1 MSKVLYF
8 DYAAFCVFTLIMV
21 SVIMKKMTRGKLNRQ
36 FQIVLAIAMVATVFD
51 IGAIA
56 FDNMGERHVVTQYIF
71 HTGYLFFHVVS
82 SATYAIYVVN
92 IVDAIHIFR
101 GKVKSFILVLPTLLC
116 MIMLG
121 VNFFTPCVF
130 SIGGQ
135 GEYRREF
142 FMTFLYVAGIF
153 YMILGFMVVM
163 RYHRRLTR
171 GRFVSTIAIFPLVV
185 VAAVFQM
192 FNPDIPIEMFA
203 NANGL
208 LFVALLIQSP
218 EQVISS
224 VTGLNKITRYMDDVR
239 NSLDNGLDI
248 TVVMITMENDKTLR
262 GILGVEEYHKLL
274 REISEDFLEWSRPY
288 GYDVEWYYL
297 GNGMFRCVM
306 NQRIKDQAEDF
317 AERINEKLKK
327 GYKYNDMF
335 INLLPIICITR
346 CPQDIE
352 DVDSVMRFGDELAEH
367 EYTGRVLY
375 ARDIY
380 NKKRYDLMR
389 DMDMILENAFAENRF
404 EVYYQPIYSI
414 DSGKYN
420 SAEALL
426 RLNDGMYGYISPEIF
441 IPAAEENGMI
451 HKIGKFVLEE
461 VCRFIAGEKFKNLGL
476 EYVEVNLSVI
486 QCMSSELSEDVLAVM
501 ERYGVS
507 NEQINLEITETAAA
521 YAQTTMMDNINSL
534 TDDGIAFSLDDFGT
548 GYSNMKRIASMP
560 FAIVKLDK
568 TFADIDTDDKMMKVV
583 KNTISMVKDMNM
595 KIVVEGVET
604 EESLREFSNLGV
616 DYIQGYYFSRPLPQ
630 DKFISEVKRVNQG

>member
-36 FQIVLAIAMVATVFD
+36 FQFVLTIAMVATAFD

-82 SATYAIYVVN
+82 SAMYAAYVVN

-101 GKVKSFILVLPTLLC
+101 GKVKSFILALPTLLC
-116 MIMLG
+116 MTMLG

-142 FMTFLYVAGIF
+142 FMTFLYAAGIF
-153 YMILGFMVVM
+153 YMILGFMVVT

-203 NANGL
+203 NAIGL

-224 VTGLNKITRYMDDVR
+224 ATGLNKITRYMDDVR

-297 GNGMFRCVM
+297 GTGMFRCVM

-352 DVDSVMRFGDELAEH
+352 DVDSVMRFGGELAEH

-380 NKKRYDLMR
+380 NKERYDLMR
-389 DMDMILENAFAENRF
+389 DMDMILEKAFAENRF

-426 RLNDGMYGYISPEIF
+426 RLNDDMYG
-441 IPAAEENGMI
+441 
-451 HKIGKFVLEE
+451 
-461 VCRFIAGEKFKNLGL
+461 
-476 EYVEVNLSVI
+476 
-486 QCMSSELSEDVLAVM
+486 
-501 ERYGVS
+501 
-507 NEQINLEITETAAA
+507 
-521 YAQTTMMDNINSL
+521 
-534 TDDGIAFSLDDFGT
+534 
-548 GYSNMKRIASMP
+548 
-560 FAIVKLDK
+560 
-568 TFADIDTDDKMMKVV
+568 
-583 KNTISMVKDMNM
+583 
-595 KIVVEGVET
+595 
-604 EESLREFSNLGV
+604 
-616 DYIQGYYFSRPLPQ
+616 
-630 DKFISEVKRVNQG
+630 

>member
-21 SVIMKKMTRGKLNRQ
+21 SVIMKKMTRGKLTRQ
-36 FQIVLAIAMVATVFD
+36 FQVVLTIAMVATAFD

-82 SATYAIYVVN
+82 SAMYAAYVVN

-101 GKVKSFILVLPTLLC
+101 GKVKSFILALPTLLC

-142 FMTFLYVAGIF
+142 FMTFLYAAGIF
-153 YMILGFMVVM
+153 YMILGFMVVT

-203 NANGL
+203 NAIGL

-224 VTGLNKITRYMDDVR
+224 ATGLNKITRYMDDVR

-297 GNGMFRCVM
+297 GTGMFRCVM

-352 DVDSVMRFGDELAEH
+352 DVDSVMRFGGELAEH

-380 NKKRYDLMR
+380 NKERYDLMR
-389 DMDMILENAFAENRF
+389 DMDMILDKAFAENRF

-426 RLNDGMYGYISPEIF
+426 RLNDDVYGYISPEIF

-461 VCRFIAGEKFKNLGL
+461 VCRFIAGEKFKKLGL

-486 QCMSSELSEDVLAVM
+486 QCMSSELSEDVRAVM

-534 TDDGIAFSLDDFGT
+534 TDYGIAFSLDDFGT

-604 EESLREFSNLGV
+604 EESLKEFSNLGV
-616 DYIQGYYFSRPLPQ
+616 NYIQGYYFSRPLPQ

>member
-1 MSKVLYF
+1 
-8 DYAAFCVFTLIMV
+8 
-21 SVIMKKMTRGKLNRQ
+21 
-36 FQIVLAIAMVATVFD
+36 
-51 IGAIA
+51 
-56 FDNMGERHVVTQYIF
+56 
-71 HTGYLFFHVVS
+71 
-82 SATYAIYVVN
+82 
-92 IVDAIHIFR
+92 
-101 GKVKSFILVLPTLLC
+101 
-116 MIMLG
+116 
-121 VNFFTPCVF
+121 
-130 SIGGQ
+130 
-135 GEYRREF
+135 
-142 FMTFLYVAGIF
+142 
-153 YMILGFMVVM
+153 
-163 RYHRRLTR
+163 
-171 GRFVSTIAIFPLVV
+171 
-185 VAAVFQM
+185 
-192 FNPDIPIEMFA
+192 
-203 NANGL
+203 
-208 LFVALLIQSP
+208 
-218 EQVISS
+218 
-224 VTGLNKITRYMDDVR
+224 
-239 NSLDNGLDI
+239 
-248 TVVMITMENDKTLR
+248 
-262 GILGVEEYHKLL
+262 
-274 REISEDFLEWSRPY
+274 
-288 GYDVEWYYL
+288 
-297 GNGMFRCVM
+297 MFRCVM

-352 DVDSVMRFGDELAEH
+352 DVDSVMRFGGELAEH

-380 NKKRYDLMR
+380 NKERYDLMR
-389 DMDMILENAFAENRF
+389 DMDMILEKAFAENRF

-426 RLNDGMYGYISPEIF
+426 RLNDDMYGYISPEIF

-461 VCRFIAGEKFKNLGL
+461 VCRFITGEKFKNLGL

-486 QCMSSELSEDVLAVM
+486 QCMSSELSEDVRAVM

-521 YAQTTMMDNINSL
+521 YAQTTIMDNINSL
-534 TDDGIAFSLDDFGT
+534 TDYGIAFSLDDFGT

-616 DYIQGYYFSRPLPQ
+616 NYIQGYYFSRPLSQ
-630 DKFISEVKRVNQG
+630 DKFISEVKRVNQS

>member
-36 FQIVLAIAMVATVFD
+36 FQFVLTIAMVATAFD

-82 SATYAIYVVN
+82 SAMYATYVVN

-101 GKVKSFILVLPTLLC
+101 GKVKSFILALPTLLC

-153 YMILGFMVVM
+153 YMILGFMVVT

-203 NANGL
+203 NAIGL

-224 VTGLNKITRYMDDVR
+224 ATGLNKITRYMDDVR

-297 GNGMFRCVM
+297 GTGMFRCVM

-327 GYKYNDMF
+327 GYK
-335 INLLPIICITR
+335 LSL
-346 CPQDIE
+346 
-352 DVDSVMRFGDELAEH
+352 
-367 EYTGRVLY
+367 
-375 ARDIY
+375 
-380 NKKRYDLMR
+380 
-389 DMDMILENAFAENRF
+389 
-404 EVYYQPIYSI
+404 
-414 DSGKYN
+414 
-420 SAEALL
+420 
-426 RLNDGMYGYISPEIF
+426 
-441 IPAAEENGMI
+441 I
-451 HKIGKFVLEE
+451 H
-461 VCRFIAGEKFKNLGL
+461 
-476 EYVEVNLSVI
+476 
-486 QCMSSELSEDVLAVM
+486 
-501 ERYGVS
+501 
-507 NEQINLEITETAAA
+507 
-521 YAQTTMMDNINSL
+521 
-534 TDDGIAFSLDDFGT
+534 
-548 GYSNMKRIASMP
+548 
-560 FAIVKLDK
+560 
-568 TFADIDTDDKMMKVV
+568 
-583 KNTISMVKDMNM
+583 
-595 KIVVEGVET
+595 
-604 EESLREFSNLGV
+604 
-616 DYIQGYYFSRPLPQ
+616 
-630 DKFISEVKRVNQG
+630 ISEPTRRS

>member
-21 SVIMKKMTRGKLNRQ
+21 SVIMKKMTRGKLTRQ
-36 FQIVLAIAMVATVFD
+36 FQVVLTIAMVATAFD

-82 SATYAIYVVN
+82 SAMYAAYVVN
-92 IVDAIHIFR
+92 IVYAIHIFR
-101 GKVKSFILVLPTLLC
+101 GKVKSFILALPTLLC

-142 FMTFLYVAGIF
+142 FMTFLYAAGIF
-153 YMILGFMVVM
+153 YMILGFMVVT

-203 NANGL
+203 NAIGL

-224 VTGLNKITRYMDDVR
+224 ATGLNKITRYMDDVR

-297 GNGMFRCVM
+297 GTGMFRCVM

-352 DVDSVMRFGDELAEH
+352 DVDSVMRFGGELAEH

-380 NKKRYDLMR
+380 NKERYDLMR
-389 DMDMILENAFAENRF
+389 DMDMILDKAFAENRF
-404 EVYYQPIYSI
+404 EIYYQPIYSI

-426 RLNDGMYGYISPEIF
+426 RLNDDVYGYISPEIF

-486 QCMSSELSEDVLAVM
+486 QCMSSELSEDVRAVM

-534 TDDGIAFSLDDFGT
+534 TDYGIAFSLDDFGT

-604 EESLREFSNLGV
+604 EESLKEFSNLGV
-616 DYIQGYYFSRPLPQ
+616 NYIQGYYFSRPLPQ

>member
-1 MSKVLYF
+1 M
-8 DYAAFCVFTLIMV
+8 YAT
-21 SVIMKKMTRGKLNRQ
+21 
-36 FQIVLAIAMVATVFD
+36 
-51 IGAIA
+51 
-56 FDNMGERHVVTQYIF
+56 
-71 HTGYLFFHVVS
+71 
-82 SATYAIYVVN
+82 YVVN

-101 GKVKSFILVLPTLLC
+101 GKVKSFILALPTLLC

-153 YMILGFMVVM
+153 YMILGFMVVT

-203 NANGL
+203 NAIGL

-224 VTGLNKITRYMDDVR
+224 ATGLNKITRYMDDVR

-297 GNGMFRCVM
+297 GTGMFRCVM

-352 DVDSVMRFGDELAEH
+352 DVDSVMRFGGELAEH

-380 NKKRYDLMR
+380 NKERYDLMR
-389 DMDMILENAFAENRF
+389 DMDMILDKAFAENRF

-426 RLNDGMYGYISPEIF
+426 RLNDDMYGYISPEIF

-461 VCRFIAGEKFKNLGL
+461 VCRFITGEKFKNLGL

-486 QCMSSELSEDVLAVM
+486 QCMSSELSEDVRAVM

-507 NEQINLEITETAAA
+507 DEQINLEITETAAA

-534 TDDGIAFSLDDFGT
+534 TDYGIAFSLDDFGT

-630 DKFISEVKRVNQG
+630 DKFISEVKRVNQS

>member
-21 SVIMKKMTRGKLNRQ
+21 SVIMKKMTRGKLTRQ
-36 FQIVLAIAMVATVFD
+36 FQVVLTIAMVATAFD

-82 SATYAIYVVN
+82 SAMYAAYVVN

-101 GKVKSFILVLPTLLC
+101 GKVKSFILALPTLLC

-142 FMTFLYVAGIF
+142 FMTFLYAAGIF
-153 YMILGFMVVM
+153 YMILGFMVVT

-203 NANGL
+203 NAIGL

-224 VTGLNKITRYMDDVR
+224 ATGLNKITRYMDDVR

-297 GNGMFRCVM
+297 GTGMFRCVM

-352 DVDSVMRFGDELAEH
+352 DVDSVMRFGGELAEH

-380 NKKRYDLMR
+380 NKERYDLMR
-389 DMDMILENAFAENRF
+389 DMDMILDKAFAENRF

-414 DSGKYN
+414 HSGKYN

-426 RLNDGMYGYISPEIF
+426 RLNDDVYGYISPEIF

-486 QCMSSELSEDVLAVM
+486 QCMSSELSEDVRAVM

-534 TDDGIAFSLDDFGT
+534 TDYGIAFSLDDFGT

-583 KNTISMVKDMNM
+583 KNTISMVKDMN
-595 KIVVEGVET
+595 IVVEGVET

-630 DKFISEVKRVNQG
+630 DKFISEVKRVNQS

>member
-1 MSKVLYF
+1 M
-8 DYAAFCVFTLIMV
+8 YAA
-21 SVIMKKMTRGKLNRQ
+21 
-36 FQIVLAIAMVATVFD
+36 
-51 IGAIA
+51 
-56 FDNMGERHVVTQYIF
+56 
-71 HTGYLFFHVVS
+71 
-82 SATYAIYVVN
+82 YVVN

-101 GKVKSFILVLPTLLC
+101 GKVKSFILALPTLLC

-153 YMILGFMVVM
+153 YMILGFMVVT

-203 NANGL
+203 NAIGL

-224 VTGLNKITRYMDDVR
+224 ATGLNKITRYMDDVR

-297 GNGMFRCVM
+297 GTGMFRCVM

-352 DVDSVMRFGDELAEH
+352 DVDSVMRFGGELAEH

-380 NKKRYDLMR
+380 NKERYDLMR
-389 DMDMILENAFAENRF
+389 VMDMILDKAFAENRF

-426 RLNDGMYGYISPEIF
+426 RLNDDMYGYISPEIF

-486 QCMSSELSEDVLAVM
+486 QCMSSELSEDVRAVM

-507 NEQINLEITETAAA
+507 DEQINLEITETAAA

-534 TDDGIAFSLDDFGT
+534 TDYGIAFSLDDFGT

-616 DYIQGYYFSRPLPQ
+616 NYIQGYYFSRPLPQ
-630 DKFISEVKRVNQG
+630 DKFISEVKRVNQS

>member
-21 SVIMKKMTRGKLNRQ
+21 SVIMKKMTRGKLTRQ
-36 FQIVLAIAMVATVFD
+36 FQVVLTIAMVATAFD

-82 SATYAIYVVN
+82 SAMYATYVVN

-101 GKVKSFILVLPTLLC
+101 GKVKSFILALPTLLC

-153 YMILGFMVVM
+153 YMILGFMVVT

-203 NANGL
+203 NAIGL

-224 VTGLNKITRYMDDVR
+224 ATGLNKITRYMDDVR

-297 GNGMFRCVM
+297 GTGMFRCVM

-352 DVDSVMRFGDELAEH
+352 DVDSVMRFGGELAEH

-380 NKKRYDLMR
+380 NKERYDLMR
-389 DMDMILENAFAENRF
+389 DMDMILDKAFAENRF

-426 RLNDGMYGYISPEIF
+426 RLNDDMYGYISPEIF

-486 QCMSSELSEDVLAVM
+486 QCMSSELSEDVRAVM

-534 TDDGIAFSLDDFGT
+534 TDYGIAFSLDDFGT

-630 DKFISEVKRVNQG
+630 DKFISEVKRVNQS

>member
-1 MSKVLYF
+1 M
-8 DYAAFCVFTLIMV
+8 
-21 SVIMKKMTRGKLNRQ
+21 
-36 FQIVLAIAMVATVFD
+36 
-51 IGAIA
+51 
-56 FDNMGERHVVTQYIF
+56 
-71 HTGYLFFHVVS
+71 
-82 SATYAIYVVN
+82 
-92 IVDAIHIFR
+92 DAIHIFR

-116 MIMLG
+116 IIMLG

-153 YMILGFMVVM
+153 YMILGFMVVT

-203 NANGL
+203 NAIGL

-218 EQVISS
+218 EQFISS
-224 VTGLNKITRYMDDVR
+224 ATGLNKITRYMDDVR

-248 TVVMITMENDKTLR
+248 TIVMITMENDKTLR

-317 AERINEKLKK
+317 AEWINEKLKK

-380 NKKRYDLMR
+380 NKERYDLMR
-389 DMDMILENAFAENRF
+389 DMDMILEKAFAENRF

-426 RLNDGMYGYISPEIF
+426 RLNDDMYGYISPEIF

-486 QCMSSELSEDVLAVM
+486 QCMSSELSEDVRAVM

-560 FAIVKLDK
+560 FSIVKLDK
-568 TFADIDTDDKMMKVV
+568 TFADIDTDDKMIKVV

-604 EESLREFSNLGV
+604 EKSLRKFSNLGV

>member
-21 SVIMKKMTRGKLNRQ
+21 SVIMKKMTRGKLTRQ
-36 FQIVLAIAMVATVFD
+36 FQVVLTIAMVATAFD

-82 SATYAIYVVN
+82 SAMYAAYVVN

-101 GKVKSFILVLPTLLC
+101 GKVKSFILALPTLLC

-142 FMTFLYVAGIF
+142 FMTFLYAAGIF
-153 YMILGFMVVM
+153 YMILGFMVVT

-203 NANGL
+203 NAIGL

-224 VTGLNKITRYMDDVR
+224 ATGLNKITRYMDDVR

-297 GNGMFRCVM
+297 GTGMFRCVM
-306 NQRIKDQAEDF
+306 NQRIKDQAENF

-352 DVDSVMRFGDELAEH
+352 DVDSVMRFGGELAEH

-380 NKKRYDLMR
+380 NKERYDLMR
-389 DMDMILENAFAENRF
+389 DMDMILDKAFAENRF

-414 DSGKYN
+414 HSGKYN

-426 RLNDGMYGYISPEIF
+426 RLNDDVYGYISPEIF

-486 QCMSSELSEDVLAVM
+486 QCMSSELSEDVRAVM

-534 TDDGIAFSLDDFGT
+534 TDYGIAFSLDDFGT

-604 EESLREFSNLGV
+604 EESLKEFSNLGV
-616 DYIQGYYFSRPLPQ
+616 NYIQGYYFSRPLPQ

>member
-36 FQIVLAIAMVATVFD
+36 FQIVLTIAMVATAFD

-82 SATYAIYVVN
+82 SAMYAAYVVN

-101 GKVKSFILVLPTLLC
+101 GKVKSFILALPTLLC

-153 YMILGFMVVM
+153 YMILGFMVVT

-203 NANGL
+203 NALGL

-224 VTGLNKITRYMDDVR
+224 ATGLNKITRYMDDVR

-297 GNGMFRCVM
+297 GTGMFRCVM

-352 DVDSVMRFGDELAEH
+352 DVDSVMRFGGELAEH

-380 NKKRYDLMR
+380 NKERYDLMR
-389 DMDMILENAFAENRF
+389 DMDMILDKAFAENRF

-426 RLNDGMYGYISPEIF
+426 RLNDDMYGYISPEIF

-486 QCMSSELSEDVLAVM
+486 QCMSSELSEDVRAVM

-507 NEQINLEITETAAA
+507 DEQINLEITETAAA

-534 TDDGIAFSLDDFGT
+534 TDYGIAFSLDDFGT

-616 DYIQGYYFSRPLPQ
+616 NYIQGYYFSRPLPQ
-630 DKFISEVKRVNQG
+630 DKFISEVKRVNQS

>member
-36 FQIVLAIAMVATVFD
+36 FQIVLAIAMVATAFD

-82 SATYAIYVVN
+82 SAMYAIYVVN

-185 VAAVFQM
+185 VAAVFQI

-203 NANGL
+203 NAIGL

-352 DVDSVMRFGDELAEH
+352 NVDSVMRFGDELAEH

-380 NKKRYDLMR
+380 NKERYDLMR

>member
-21 SVIMKKMTRGKLNRQ
+21 SVIMKKMTRGKLTRQ
-36 FQIVLAIAMVATVFD
+36 FQVVLTIAMVATAFD

-82 SATYAIYVVN
+82 SAMYAAYVVN

-101 GKVKSFILVLPTLLC
+101 GKVKSFILALPTLLC
-116 MIMLG
+116 MTMLG

-142 FMTFLYVAGIF
+142 FMTFLYAAGIF
-153 YMILGFMVVM
+153 YMILGFMVVT

-203 NANGL
+203 NAIGL

-224 VTGLNKITRYMDDVR
+224 ATGLNKITRYMDDVR

-297 GNGMFRCVM
+297 GTGMFRCVM

-352 DVDSVMRFGDELAEH
+352 DVDSVMRFGGELAEH

-380 NKKRYDLMR
+380 NKERYDLMR
-389 DMDMILENAFAENRF
+389 DMDMILDKAFAENRF

-414 DSGKYN
+414 HSGKYN

-426 RLNDGMYGYISPEIF
+426 RLNDDVYGYISPEIF

-486 QCMSSELSEDVLAVM
+486 QCMSSELSEDVRAVM

-534 TDDGIAFSLDDFGT
+534 TDYGIAFSLDDFGT

-604 EESLREFSNLGV
+604 EESLKEFSNLGV
-616 DYIQGYYFSRPLPQ
+616 NYIQGYYFSRPLPQ

>member
-1 MSKVLYF
+1 M
-8 DYAAFCVFTLIMV
+8 YAA
-21 SVIMKKMTRGKLNRQ
+21 
-36 FQIVLAIAMVATVFD
+36 
-51 IGAIA
+51 
-56 FDNMGERHVVTQYIF
+56 
-71 HTGYLFFHVVS
+71 
-82 SATYAIYVVN
+82 YVVN

-101 GKVKSFILVLPTLLC
+101 GKVKSFILALPTLLC

-142 FMTFLYVAGIF
+142 FMTFLYAAGIF
-153 YMILGFMVVM
+153 YMILGFMVVT

-203 NANGL
+203 NAIGL

-218 EQVISS
+218 EQIISS
-224 VTGLNKITRYMDDVR
+224 ATGLNKITRYMDDVR

-297 GNGMFRCVM
+297 GTGMFRCVM

-352 DVDSVMRFGDELAEH
+352 DVDSVMRFGGELAEH

-380 NKKRYDLMR
+380 NKERYDLMR
-389 DMDMILENAFAENRF
+389 DMGMILDKAFAENRF

-426 RLNDGMYGYISPEIF
+426 RLNDDMYGYISPEIF

-486 QCMSSELSEDVLAVM
+486 QCMSSELSEDVRAVM

-534 TDDGIAFSLDDFGT
+534 TDYGIAFSLDDFGT

-604 EESLREFSNLGV
+604 EKSLREFSNLGV

>member
-203 NANGL
+203 NAIGL

>member
-21 SVIMKKMTRGKLNRQ
+21 SVIMKKMTRGKLTRQ
-36 FQIVLAIAMVATVFD
+36 FQVVLTIAMVATAFD

-82 SATYAIYVVN
+82 SAMYAAYVVN

-101 GKVKSFILVLPTLLC
+101 GKVKSFILALPTLLC

-142 FMTFLYVAGIF
+142 FMTFLYAAGIF
-153 YMILGFMVVM
+153 YMILGFMVVT

-203 NANGL
+203 NAIGL

-224 VTGLNKITRYMDDVR
+224 ATGLNKITRYMDDVR

-297 GNGMFRCVM
+297 GTGMFRCVM

-352 DVDSVMRFGDELAEH
+352 DVDSVMRFGGELAEH

-380 NKKRYDLMR
+380 NKERYDLMR
-389 DMDMILENAFAENRF
+389 DMDMILDKAFAENRF

-414 DSGKYN
+414 HSGKYN

-426 RLNDGMYGYISPEIF
+426 RLNDDVYGYISPEIF

-486 QCMSSELSEDVLAVM
+486 QCMSSELSEDVRAVM

-521 YAQTTMMDNINSL
+521 YAQTTIMDNINSL
-534 TDDGIAFSLDDFGT
+534 TDYGIAFSLDDFGT

-604 EESLREFSNLGV
+604 EESLKEFSNLGV
-616 DYIQGYYFSRPLPQ
+616 NYIQGYYFSRPLPQ

>member
-36 FQIVLAIAMVATVFD
+36 FQIVLTIAMVATAFD

-56 FDNMGERHVVTQYIF
+56 FDNMGERNVVTQYIF
-71 HTGYLFFHVVS
+71 HTGYLFFHVAS
-82 SATYAIYVVN
+82 SAMYASYVVN

-101 GKVKSFILVLPTLLC
+101 GKVKSFILALPTLLC

-153 YMILGFMVVM
+153 YMILGFMVVT

-203 NANGL
+203 NAIGL

-224 VTGLNKITRYMDDVR
+224 ATGLNKITRYMDDVR

-317 AERINEKLKK
+317 AEWINEKLKK

-352 DVDSVMRFGDELAEH
+352 DVDSVMRFGVELAEH

-380 NKKRYDLMR
+380 NKERYDLMR
-389 DMDMILENAFAENRF
+389 DMDMILEKAFAENRF

-426 RLNDGMYGYISPEIF
+426 RLNDDMYGYISPEIF

-486 QCMSSELSEDVLAVM
+486 QCMSSELSEDVRAVM

-568 TFADIDTDDKMMKVV
+568 TFADIDTDDKMIKVV

>member
-21 SVIMKKMTRGKLNRQ
+21 SVIMKKMTRGKLTRQ
-36 FQIVLAIAMVATVFD
+36 FQVVLTIAMVATAFD

-82 SATYAIYVVN
+82 SAMYAAYVVN

-101 GKVKSFILVLPTLLC
+101 GKVKSFILALPTLLC

-142 FMTFLYVAGIF
+142 FMTFLYAAGIF
-153 YMILGFMVVM
+153 YMILGFMVVT

-203 NANGL
+203 NAIGL

-224 VTGLNKITRYMDDVR
+224 ATGLNKITRYMDDVR

-297 GNGMFRCVM
+297 GTGMFRCVM

-352 DVDSVMRFGDELAEH
+352 DVDSVMRFGGELAEH

-380 NKKRYDLMR
+380 NKERYDLMR
-389 DMDMILENAFAENRF
+389 DMDMILDKAFAENRF

-426 RLNDGMYGYISPEIF
+426 RLNDDMYGYISPEIF

-486 QCMSSELSEDVLAVM
+486 QCMSSELSEDVRAVM

-534 TDDGIAFSLDDFGT
+534 TDYGIAFSLDDFGT

-616 DYIQGYYFSRPLPQ
+616 NYIQGYYFSRPLPQ
-630 DKFISEVKRVNQG
+630 DKFISEVKRVNQS

>member
-21 SVIMKKMTRGKLNRQ
+21 SVIMKKMTRGKLTRQ
-36 FQIVLAIAMVATVFD
+36 FQVVLTIAMVATAFD

-82 SATYAIYVVN
+82 SAMYAAYVVN

-101 GKVKSFILVLPTLLC
+101 GKVKSFILALPTLLC

-142 FMTFLYVAGIF
+142 FMTFLYAAGIF
-153 YMILGFMVVM
+153 YMILGFMVVT

-203 NANGL
+203 NAIGL

-224 VTGLNKITRYMDDVR
+224 ATGLNKITRYMDDVR

-297 GNGMFRCVM
+297 GTGMFRCVM

-352 DVDSVMRFGDELAEH
+352 DVDSVMRFGGELAEH

-380 NKKRYDLMR
+380 NKERYDLMR
-389 DMDMILENAFAENRF
+389 DMDMILEKAFAENRF

-426 RLNDGMYGYISPEIF
+426 RLNDDMYGYISPEIF

-486 QCMSSELSEDVLAVM
+486 QCMSSELSEDVRAVM

-521 YAQTTMMDNINSL
+521 YAQTTIMDNINSL
-534 TDDGIAFSLDDFGT
+534 TDYGIAFSLDDFGT

-595 KIVVEGVET
+595 KIVMEGVET

-630 DKFISEVKRVNQG
+630 DKFISEVKRVNQS

>member
-21 SVIMKKMTRGKLNRQ
+21 SVIMKKMTRGKLTRQ
-36 FQIVLAIAMVATVFD
+36 FQVVLTIAMVATAFD

-82 SATYAIYVVN
+82 SAMYAAYVVN

-101 GKVKSFILVLPTLLC
+101 GKVKSFILALPTLLC
-116 MIMLG
+116 MTMLG

-142 FMTFLYVAGIF
+142 FMTFLYAAGIF
-153 YMILGFMVVM
+153 YMILGFMVVT

-203 NANGL
+203 NAIGL

-224 VTGLNKITRYMDDVR
+224 ATGLNKITRYMDDVR

-297 GNGMFRCVM
+297 GTGMFRCVM

-352 DVDSVMRFGDELAEH
+352 DVDSVMRFGGEFAEH

-380 NKKRYDLMR
+380 NKERYDLMR
-389 DMDMILENAFAENRF
+389 DMDMILDKAFAENRF

-426 RLNDGMYGYISPEIF
+426 RLNDDMYGYISPEIF

-461 VCRFIAGEKFKNLGL
+461 VCRFITGEKFKNLGL

-486 QCMSSELSEDVLAVM
+486 QCMSSELSEDVRAVM

-521 YAQTTMMDNINSL
+521 YAQTTIMDNINSL
-534 TDDGIAFSLDDFGT
+534 TDYGIAFSLDDFGT

-616 DYIQGYYFSRPLPQ
+616 NYIQGYYFSRPLPQ
-630 DKFISEVKRVNQG
+630 DKFISEVKRVNQS

>member
-1 MSKVLYF
+1 M
-8 DYAAFCVFTLIMV
+8 
-21 SVIMKKMTRGKLNRQ
+21 
-36 FQIVLAIAMVATVFD
+36 
-51 IGAIA
+51 
-56 FDNMGERHVVTQYIF
+56 
-71 HTGYLFFHVVS
+71 
-82 SATYAIYVVN
+82 
-92 IVDAIHIFR
+92 
-101 GKVKSFILVLPTLLC
+101 
-116 MIMLG
+116 
-121 VNFFTPCVF
+121 
-130 SIGGQ
+130 
-135 GEYRREF
+135 
-142 FMTFLYVAGIF
+142 
-153 YMILGFMVVM
+153 
-163 RYHRRLTR
+163 
-171 GRFVSTIAIFPLVV
+171 
-185 VAAVFQM
+185 
-192 FNPDIPIEMFA
+192 
-203 NANGL
+203 
-208 LFVALLIQSP
+208 LIQSP

-224 VTGLNKITRYMDDVR
+224 ATGLNKITRYMDDVR

-297 GNGMFRCVM
+297 GTGMFRCVM

-352 DVDSVMRFGDELAEH
+352 DVDSVMRFGGELAEH

-380 NKKRYDLMR
+380 NKERYDLMR
-389 DMDMILENAFAENRF
+389 DMDMILEKAFAENRF

-426 RLNDGMYGYISPEIF
+426 RLNDDMYGYISPEIF

-486 QCMSSELSEDVLAVM
+486 QCMSSELSEDVRAVM

-521 YAQTTMMDNINSL
+521 YAQTTIMDNINSL
-534 TDDGIAFSLDDFGT
+534 TDYGIAFSLDDFGT

-595 KIVVEGVET
+595 KIVMEGVET

-630 DKFISEVKRVNQG
+630 DKFISEVKRVNQS

>member
-1 MSKVLYF
+1 M
-8 DYAAFCVFTLIMV
+8 YAA
-21 SVIMKKMTRGKLNRQ
+21 
-36 FQIVLAIAMVATVFD
+36 
-51 IGAIA
+51 
-56 FDNMGERHVVTQYIF
+56 
-71 HTGYLFFHVVS
+71 
-82 SATYAIYVVN
+82 YVVN

-101 GKVKSFILVLPTLLC
+101 GKVKSFILALPTLLC
-116 MIMLG
+116 MTMLG

-142 FMTFLYVAGIF
+142 FMTFLYAAGIF
-153 YMILGFMVVM
+153 YMILGFMVVT

-171 GRFVSTIAIFPLVV
+171 GRFVSTIAIFSLVV

-203 NANGL
+203 NAIGL

-224 VTGLNKITRYMDDVR
+224 ATGLNKITRYMDDVR

-297 GNGMFRCVM
+297 GTGMFRCVM

-352 DVDSVMRFGDELAEH
+352 DVDSVMRFGGELAEH

-380 NKKRYDLMR
+380 NKERYDLMR
-389 DMDMILENAFAENRF
+389 DMDMILEKAFAENRF

-426 RLNDGMYGYISPEIF
+426 RLNDDMYGYISPEIF

-486 QCMSSELSEDVLAVM
+486 QCMSSELSEDVRAVM

-521 YAQTTMMDNINSL
+521 YAQTTIMDNINSL
-534 TDDGIAFSLDDFGT
+534 TDYGIAFSLDDFGT

-595 KIVVEGVET
+595 KIVMEGVET

-630 DKFISEVKRVNQG
+630 DKFISEVKRVNQS

>member
-1 MSKVLYF
+1 
-8 DYAAFCVFTLIMV
+8 
-21 SVIMKKMTRGKLNRQ
+21 
-36 FQIVLAIAMVATVFD
+36 MVATAFD

-82 SATYAIYVVN
+82 SAMYAAYVVN

-101 GKVKSFILVLPTLLC
+101 GKVKSFILALPTLLC

-142 FMTFLYVAGIF
+142 FMTFLYAAGIF
-153 YMILGFMVVM
+153 YMILGFMVVT

-203 NANGL
+203 NAIGL

-224 VTGLNKITRYMDDVR
+224 ATGLNKITRYMDDVR

-297 GNGMFRCVM
+297 GTGMFRCVM

-352 DVDSVMRFGDELAEH
+352 DVDSVMRFGGELAEH

-380 NKKRYDLMR
+380 NKERYDLMR
-389 DMDMILENAFAENRF
+389 DMDMILDKAFAENRF

-426 RLNDGMYGYISPEIF
+426 RLNDDMYGYISPEIF

-486 QCMSSELSEDVLAVM
+486 QCMSSELSEDVRAVM

-521 YAQTTMMDNINSL
+521 YAQTTIMDNINSL
-534 TDDGIAFSLDDFGT
+534 TDYGIAFSLDDFGT

-616 DYIQGYYFSRPLPQ
+616 NYIQGYYFSRPLPQ
-630 DKFISEVKRVNQG
+630 DKFISEVKRVNQS

>member
-21 SVIMKKMTRGKLNRQ
+21 SVIMKKMTIGKLNRQ
-36 FQIVLAIAMVATVFD
+36 FQFVLTIAMVATAFD

-82 SATYAIYVVN
+82 SAMYAAYVVN

-101 GKVKSFILVLPTLLC
+101 GKVKSFILALPTLLC
-116 MIMLG
+116 MTMLG

-142 FMTFLYVAGIF
+142 FMTFLYAAGIF
-153 YMILGFMVVM
+153 YMILGFMVVT

-203 NANGL
+203 NAIGL

-218 EQVISS
+218 EQFISS
-224 VTGLNKITRYMDDVR
+224 ATGLNKITRYMDDVR

-248 TVVMITMENDKTLR
+248 TIVMITMENDKTLR

-317 AERINEKLKK
+317 AEWINEKLKK

-380 NKKRYDLMR
+380 NKERYDLMR
-389 DMDMILENAFAENRF
+389 DMDMILEKAFAENRF

-426 RLNDGMYGYISPEIF
+426 RLNDDMYGYISPEIF

-486 QCMSSELSEDVLAVM
+486 QCMSSELSEDVRAVM

-560 FAIVKLDK
+560 FSIVKLDK
-568 TFADIDTDDKMMKVV
+568 TFADIDTDDKMIKVV

-604 EESLREFSNLGV
+604 EKSLRKFSNLGV

>member
-21 SVIMKKMTRGKLNRQ
+21 SVIMKKMTRGKLTRQ
-36 FQIVLAIAMVATVFD
+36 FQVVLTIAMVATAFD

-82 SATYAIYVVN
+82 SAMYAAYVVN

-101 GKVKSFILVLPTLLC
+101 GKVKSFILALPTLLC

-142 FMTFLYVAGIF
+142 FMTFLYAAGIF
-153 YMILGFMVVM
+153 YMILGFMVVT

-203 NANGL
+203 NAIGL

-224 VTGLNKITRYMDDVR
+224 ATGLNKITRYMDDVR

-297 GNGMFRCVM
+297 GTGMFRCVM

-352 DVDSVMRFGDELAEH
+352 DVDSVMRFGGELAEH

-380 NKKRYDLMR
+380 NKERYDLMR
-389 DMDMILENAFAENRF
+389 DMDMILDKAFAENRF

-426 RLNDGMYGYISPEIF
+426 RLNDDVYGYISPEIF

-486 QCMSSELSEDVLAVM
+486 QCMSSELSEDVRAVM

-534 TDDGIAFSLDDFGT
+534 TDYGIAFSLDDFGT

-604 EESLREFSNLGV
+604 EESLKEFSNLGV
-616 DYIQGYYFSRPLPQ
+616 NYIQGYYFSRPLPQ

>member
-36 FQIVLAIAMVATVFD
+36 FQIVLTIAMVATAFD

-82 SATYAIYVVN
+82 SAMYAIYVVN

-153 YMILGFMVVM
+153 YMILGFIVVK

-203 NANGL
+203 NAIGL

-317 AERINEKLKK
+317 AERINEKLNK

-380 NKKRYDLMR
+380 NKERYDLMR

>member
-21 SVIMKKMTRGKLNRQ
+21 SVIMKKMTRGKLTRQ
-36 FQIVLAIAMVATVFD
+36 FQVVLTIAMVATAFD

-82 SATYAIYVVN
+82 SAMYAAYVVN

-101 GKVKSFILVLPTLLC
+101 GKVKSFILALPTLLC

-142 FMTFLYVAGIF
+142 FMTFLYAAGIF
-153 YMILGFMVVM
+153 YMILGFMVVT

-203 NANGL
+203 NAIGL

-224 VTGLNKITRYMDDVR
+224 ATGLNKITRYMDDVR

-297 GNGMFRCVM
+297 GTGMFRCVM

-352 DVDSVMRFGDELAEH
+352 DVDSVMRFGGELAEH

-380 NKKRYDLMR
+380 NKERYDLMR
-389 DMDMILENAFAENRF
+389 DMDMILDKAFAENRF

-414 DSGKYN
+414 HSGKYN

-426 RLNDGMYGYISPEIF
+426 RLNDDVYGYISPEIF

-486 QCMSSELSEDVLAVM
+486 QCMSSELSEDVRAVM

-534 TDDGIAFSLDDFGT
+534 TDYGIAFSLDDFGT

-604 EESLREFSNLGV
+604 EESLKEFSNLGV
-616 DYIQGYYFSRPLPQ
+616 KYIQGYYFSRPLPQ

>member
-21 SVIMKKMTRGKLNRQ
+21 SVIMKKMTRGKLTRQ
-36 FQIVLAIAMVATVFD
+36 FQVVLTIAMVATAFD

-82 SATYAIYVVN
+82 SAMYAAYVVN

-101 GKVKSFILVLPTLLC
+101 GKVKSFILALPTLLC

-142 FMTFLYVAGIF
+142 FMTFLYAAGIF
-153 YMILGFMVVM
+153 YMILGFMVVT

-203 NANGL
+203 NAIGL

-224 VTGLNKITRYMDDVR
+224 ATGLNKITRYMDDVR

-297 GNGMFRCVM
+297 GTGMFRCVM

-352 DVDSVMRFGDELAEH
+352 DVDSVMRFGGELAEH

-380 NKKRYDLMR
+380 NKERYDLMR
-389 DMDMILENAFAENRF
+389 DMDMILDKAFAENRF

-426 RLNDGMYGYISPEIF
+426 RLNDDVYGYISPEIF

-486 QCMSSELSEDVLAVM
+486 QCMSSELSEDVRAVM

-534 TDDGIAFSLDDFGT
+534 TDYGIAFSLDDFGT

-560 FAIVKLDK
+560 FVIVKLDK

>member
-36 FQIVLAIAMVATVFD
+36 FQIVLTIAMVATAFD

-82 SATYAIYVVN
+82 SAMYAAYVVN

-101 GKVKSFILVLPTLLC
+101 GKVKSFILALPTLLC

-153 YMILGFMVVM
+153 YMILGFMVVT

-203 NANGL
+203 NAIGL

-224 VTGLNKITRYMDDVR
+224 ATGLNKITRYMDDVR

-297 GNGMFRCVM
+297 GTGMFRCVM

-352 DVDSVMRFGDELAEH
+352 DVDSVMRFGGELAEH

-380 NKKRYDLMR
+380 NKERYDLMR
-389 DMDMILENAFAENRF
+389 DMDMILDKAFAENRF

-426 RLNDGMYGYISPEIF
+426 RLNDDMYGYISPEIF

-486 QCMSSELSEDVLAVM
+486 QCMSSELSEDVRAVM

-507 NEQINLEITETAAA
+507 DEQINLEITETAAA

-534 TDDGIAFSLDDFGT
+534 TDYGIAFSLDDFGT

-616 DYIQGYYFSRPLPQ
+616 NYIQGYYFSRPLPQ
-630 DKFISEVKRVNQG
+630 DKFISEVKRVNQS

>member
-1 MSKVLYF
+1 
-8 DYAAFCVFTLIMV
+8 
-21 SVIMKKMTRGKLNRQ
+21 
-36 FQIVLAIAMVATVFD
+36 MVATAFD

-82 SATYAIYVVN
+82 SAMYAAYVVN

-101 GKVKSFILVLPTLLC
+101 GKVKSFILALPTLLC
-116 MIMLG
+116 MTMLG

-142 FMTFLYVAGIF
+142 FMTFLYAAGIF
-153 YMILGFMVVM
+153 YMILGFMVVT

-203 NANGL
+203 NAIGL

-224 VTGLNKITRYMDDVR
+224 ATGLNKITRYMDDVR

-297 GNGMFRCVM
+297 GTGMFRCVM

-352 DVDSVMRFGDELAEH
+352 DVDSVMRFGGELAEH

-380 NKKRYDLMR
+380 NKERYDLMR
-389 DMDMILENAFAENRF
+389 DMDMILEKAFAENRF

-426 RLNDGMYGYISPEIF
+426 RLNDDMYGYISPEIF

-486 QCMSSELSEDVLAVM
+486 QCMSSELSEDVRAVM

-521 YAQTTMMDNINSL
+521 YAQTTIMDNINSL
-534 TDDGIAFSLDDFGT
+534 TDYGIAFSLDDFGT

-595 KIVVEGVET
+595 KIVMEGVET

-630 DKFISEVKRVNQG
+630 DKFISEVKRVNQS

>member
-21 SVIMKKMTRGKLNRQ
+21 SVIMKKMTRGKLTRQ
-36 FQIVLAIAMVATVFD
+36 FQVVLTIAMVATAFD

-82 SATYAIYVVN
+82 SAMYAAYVVN

-101 GKVKSFILVLPTLLC
+101 GKVKSFILALPTLLC

-142 FMTFLYVAGIF
+142 FMTFLYAAGIF
-153 YMILGFMVVM
+153 YMILGFMVVT

-203 NANGL
+203 NAIGL

-224 VTGLNKITRYMDDVR
+224 ATGLNKITRYMDDVR

-297 GNGMFRCVM
+297 GTGMFRCVM

-352 DVDSVMRFGDELAEH
+352 DVDSVMRFGGELAEH

-380 NKKRYDLMR
+380 NKERYDLMR
-389 DMDMILENAFAENRF
+389 DMDMILEKAFAENRF

-426 RLNDGMYGYISPEIF
+426 RLNDDMYGYISPEIF

-461 VCRFIAGEKFKNLGL
+461 VCRFITGEKFKNLGL

-486 QCMSSELSEDVLAVM
+486 QCMSSELSEDVRAVM

-521 YAQTTMMDNINSL
+521 YAQTTIMDNINSL
-534 TDDGIAFSLDDFGT
+534 TDYGIAFSLDDFGT

-616 DYIQGYYFSRPLPQ
+616 NYIQGYYFSRPLSQ
-630 DKFISEVKRVNQG
+630 DKFISEVKRVNQS

>member
-1 MSKVLYF
+1 M
-8 DYAAFCVFTLIMV
+8 YAA
-21 SVIMKKMTRGKLNRQ
+21 
-36 FQIVLAIAMVATVFD
+36 
-51 IGAIA
+51 
-56 FDNMGERHVVTQYIF
+56 
-71 HTGYLFFHVVS
+71 
-82 SATYAIYVVN
+82 YVVN

-101 GKVKSFILVLPTLLC
+101 GKVKSFILALPTLLC
-116 MIMLG
+116 MTMLG

-142 FMTFLYVAGIF
+142 FMTFLYAAGIF
-153 YMILGFMVVM
+153 YMILGFMVVT

-203 NANGL
+203 NAIGL

-224 VTGLNKITRYMDDVR
+224 ATGLNKITRYMDDVR

-297 GNGMFRCVM
+297 GTGMFRCVM

-352 DVDSVMRFGDELAEH
+352 DVDSVMRFGGELAEH

-380 NKKRYDLMR
+380 NKERYDLMR
-389 DMDMILENAFAENRF
+389 DMDMILDKAFAENRF

-426 RLNDGMYGYISPEIF
+426 RLNDDMYGYISPEIF

-461 VCRFIAGEKFKNLGL
+461 VCRFITGEKFKNLGL

-486 QCMSSELSEDVLAVM
+486 QCMSSELSEDVRAVM

-521 YAQTTMMDNINSL
+521 YAQTTIMDNINSL
-534 TDDGIAFSLDDFGT
+534 TDYGIAFSLDDFGT

>member
-21 SVIMKKMTRGKLNRQ
+21 SVIMKKMTRGKLTRQ
-36 FQIVLAIAMVATVFD
+36 FQVVLTIAMVATAFD

-82 SATYAIYVVN
+82 SAMYAAYVVN

-101 GKVKSFILVLPTLLC
+101 GKVKSFILALPTLLC
-116 MIMLG
+116 MTMLG

-142 FMTFLYVAGIF
+142 FMTFLYAAGIF
-153 YMILGFMVVM
+153 YMILGFMVVT

-203 NANGL
+203 NAIGL

-224 VTGLNKITRYMDDVR
+224 ATGLNKITRYMDDVR

-297 GNGMFRCVM
+297 GTGMFRCVM

-352 DVDSVMRFGDELAEH
+352 DVDSVMRFGGELAEH

-380 NKKRYDLMR
+380 NKERYDLMR
-389 DMDMILENAFAENRF
+389 DMDMILDKAFAENRF

-426 RLNDGMYGYISPEIF
+426 RLNDDMYGYISPEIF

-461 VCRFIAGEKFKNLGL
+461 VCRFITGEKFKNLGL

-486 QCMSSELSEDVLAVM
+486 QCMSSELSEDVRAVM

-521 YAQTTMMDNINSL
+521 YAQTTIMDNINSL
-534 TDDGIAFSLDDFGT
+534 TDYGIAFSLDDFGT

-616 DYIQGYYFSRPLPQ
+616 NYIQGYYFSRPLPQ
-630 DKFISEVKRVNQG
+630 DKFISEVKRVNQS

>member
-203 NANGL
+203 NAIGL

-352 DVDSVMRFGDELAEH
+352 NVDSVMRFGDELAEH

-380 NKKRYDLMR
+380 NKERYDLMR